1 MAISTMPSR
10 IGPPSV
16 IGKDD
21 IREWRKMYS
30 LLDDAILQVPGPEN
44 QDYYFRVDEMI
55 GYEAFFKSGLK
66 IIFPHW
72 WLRYSSISRYNMVN
86 SILTLGGIFKLFK
99 ILASSRILL
108 WRSMKFSS
116 PIMCILLTEAKEG
129 STIILGVVI
138 PLCRSYSKEIEK
150 DMSPIR
156 NGLRDLPS

>member
-1 MAISTMPSR
+1 
-10 IGPPSV
+10 
-16 IGKDD
+16 
-21 IREWRKMYS
+21 
-30 LLDDAILQVPGPEN
+30 
-44 QDYYFRVDEMI
+44 
-55 GYEAFFKSGLK
+55 
-66 IIFPHW
+66 
-72 WLRYSSISRYNMVN
+72 MVN